1 MTVKTLKN
9 GQKSGPRMVQK
20 WANGVKKIPP
30 KAVKSTPKRCQ
41 TDPEVIPKWPVTV
54 PKMFRNHPKM
64 VPFWSPNS
72 PKIACVWAKNGP
84 KRSKMSVMTKKKTA
98 QKPSRPS

>member
-1 MTVKTLKN
+1 MTVKTPEN

-41 TDPEVIPKWPVTV
+41 TDPEVTQNGPELSQKCSETTQKWSHSGLQIAQKSPVFG
-54 PKMFRNHPKM
+54 PKM
-64 VPFWSPNS
+64 
-72 PKIACVWAKNGP
+72 AQNG
-84 KRSKMSVMTKKKTA
+84 
-98 QKPSRPS
+98 

>member
-1 MTVKTLKN
+1 MTIKTPEN

-54 PKMFRNHPKM
+54 PKMFRNHPK
-64 VPFWSPNS
+64 WSHS
-72 PKIACVWAKNGP
+72 GLQ
-84 KRSKMSVMTKKKTA
+84 TA
-98 QKPSRPS
+98 QKSPVFGPKMAQNGQKCR